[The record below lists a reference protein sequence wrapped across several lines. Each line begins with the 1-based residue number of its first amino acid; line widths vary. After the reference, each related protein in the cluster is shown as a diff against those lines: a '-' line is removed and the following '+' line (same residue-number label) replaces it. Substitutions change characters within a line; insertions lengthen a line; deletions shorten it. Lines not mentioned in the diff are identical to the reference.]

1 MTPASQHP
9 SSRRRTLERRL
20 ATPSMSRGEP
30 TTPPSRVISAK
41 EFVQIKFLFLPPFF
55 VRLVS
60 VSTLCSRF
68 LSLSFSAFLASSVA
82 FQSRSCFIYSPSS
95 FFPHPAATDCL
106 VLNTKQARNSPFR
119 REVPV
124 VRVNTTP
131 RDDQRDGR
139 EISRADSTRS
149 NAAAEARL
157 EFLIHGF
164 LALGLDWLS
173 SSKFPD

>member
-68 LSLSFSAFLASSVA
+68 LSLSLSL
-82 FQSRSCFIYSPSS
+82 PSS
-95 FFPHPAATDCL
+95 RPPSHFSLVAASFIPRHPFSPIRQRLTAWYSIPNRRGIPRFVERSPLFELIRRHAMINATG
-106 VLNTKQARNSPFR
+106 ARYREQIPRGAMPPQR
-119 REVPV
+119 R
-124 VRVNTTP
+124 
-131 RDDQRDGR
+131 
-139 EISRADSTRS
+139 
-149 NAAAEARL
+149 
-157 EFLIHGF
+157 
-164 LALGLDWLS
+164 DWN
-173 SSKFPD
+173 F